1 MSLESAFC
9 QKRSFFFFV
18 LCIHRQYSIR
28 GLSIHLAS
36 GRYTHNTIIVLMIHV
51 VKRNAAGTRRHIAHL
66 LKTQNSIHRDLR
78 EDPESQ
84 QYYPNRESR
93 PVWSGHYVKVK
104 PEPITNPILLAYNS
118 STVRELGIDEDTVNS
133 ADFLKIMSGDL
144 SSSHTLEPWACGYA
158 VSVMGNEILD
168 PCGYGGQAYGDGR
181 AISLGELERD
191 EKKWEIQLKGAG
203 TTPFSRNFDG
213 RAVLRSSVREFLASH
228 AMFHLGVPTTRSLSL
243 IASKDMHVQR
253 MWYEENLDEDK
264 FTSRKY
270 APNRI
275 VREKCAIASRVS
287 TSFLRVGTVELF
299 ARRARR
305 KKNKE
310 NQDHRTE
317 LTMLLDYALRT
328 EFSDREAGDYVGMLE
343 VFAKRQARLVTEW
356 LRVGYVA

>member
-1 MSLESAFC
+1 M
-9 QKRSFFFFV
+9 
-18 LCIHRQYSIR
+18 
-28 GLSIHLAS
+28 
-36 GRYTHNTIIVLMIHV
+36 IVV
-51 VKRNAAGTRRHIAHL
+51 RNKTNAGTRRHIAHL

-118 STVRELGIDEDTVNS
+118 STARELGIDEDTVNS

-144 SSSHTLEPWACGYA
+144 SSSSSHTLEPWACGYA

-243 IASKDMHVQR
+243 IASKDMHEQK
-253 MWYEENLDEDK
+253 MWDEEDPDQDE
-264 FTSRKY
+264 FTNRKY

-287 TSFLRVGTVELF
+287 SSFLRVGTVELF

-317 LTMLLDYALRT
+317 LTMLLDYALRA
-328 EFSDREAGDYVGMLE
+328 EFSDREVGDYVGMLE

>member
-1 MSLESAFC
+1 
-9 QKRSFFFFV
+9 
-18 LCIHRQYSIR
+18 
-28 GLSIHLAS
+28 
-36 GRYTHNTIIVLMIHV
+36 MIV
-51 VKRNAAGTRRHIAHL
+51 VKPNVATRRYIAHL
-66 LKTQNSIHRDLR
+66 LNAKNTLHRDLC
-78 EDPESQ
+78 EDPESG

-104 PEPITNPILLAYNS
+104 PDPITKPLLLAYNR
-118 STVRELGIDEDTVNS
+118 STARELGIDQDVLNS
-133 ADFLKIMSGDL
+133 VEFLKIMSGDV
-144 SSSHTLEPWACGYA
+144 SSYKLEPWACGYA
-158 VSVMGNEILD
+158 VSVLGNEILD

-181 AISLGELERD
+181 AISLGELQKNER
-191 EKKWEIQLKGAG
+191 KWEIQLKGAG

-243 IASKDMHVQR
+243 IVSKDMHVQR
-253 MWYEENLDEDK
+253 MWYEDDINENK
-264 FTSRKY
+264 FTKRKY

-275 VREKCAIASRVS
+275 VQERCAIASRVS

-305 KKNKE
+305 KRSEE
-310 NQDHRTE
+310 NEVHRTE

-328 EFSDREAGDYVGMLE
+328 EFSELKRDVGDYVGMLE

-356 LRVGYVA
+356 LRVGCVKFEREKY

>member
-1 MSLESAFC
+1 MCRA
-9 QKRSFFFFV
+9 V
-18 LCIHRQYSIR
+18 
-28 GLSIHLAS
+28 
-36 GRYTHNTIIVLMIHV
+36 
-51 VKRNAAGTRRHIAHL
+51 
-66 LKTQNSIHRDLR
+66 
-78 EDPESQ
+78 P
-84 QYYPNRESR
+84 
-93 PVWSGHYVKVK
+93 
-104 PEPITNPILLAYNS
+104 
-118 STVRELGIDEDTVNS
+118 ST
-133 ADFLKIMSGDL
+133 
-144 SSSHTLEPWACGYA
+144 
-158 VSVMGNEILD
+158 
-168 PCGYGGQAYGDGR
+168 
-181 AISLGELERD
+181 

-253 MWYEENLDEDK
+253 MWYEEDLEEDEL
-264 FTSRKY
+264 TNRKY

-287 TSFLRVGTVELF
+287 SSFLRVGTVELF

-310 NQDHRTE
+310 NQEHRTE
-317 LTMLLDYALRT
+317 LTMLLDYALRA
-328 EFSDREAGDYVGMLE
+328 EFSDREVGDYVGMLE